1 MRGLVIEYFLSHG
14 HSPDEDVFGQKIVDF
29 TNLGG
34 TSEEI
39 ERANLNFDSD
49 DDYMSGDDGP
59 KISKDEV
66 FYTEGDQALQQARL
80 KIAKFSIE
88 KSQKR
93 IQESKQRR
101 S

>member
-1 MRGLVIEYFLSHG
+1 
-14 HSPDEDVFGQKIVDF
+14 
-29 TNLGG
+29 
-34 TSEEI
+34 
-39 ERANLNFDSD
+39 
-49 DDYMSGDDGP
+49 MSGDDGP

-66 FYTEGDQALQQARL
+66 FYTEGDQSLQQARL

-88 KSQKR
+88 RSQKR